1 MSAARKRKKVLF
13 VDDEPAFRQMMRQLA
28 TQHCA
33 DSWEVLTAEGAGQAL
48 SMLQNQDVDLVV
60 LDVEMPVVDGVQFLA
75 LLNRKYPQIQK
86 VVLTGYAN
94 EQYRAECLAGGAE
107 LFLEKPRTV
116 DGFEVVFATL
126 NELARWKPETGFR
139 GVLRQVGLQDIIQ
152 MECLSRHSTI
162 LEVTGSGTRGEIYIQ
177 DGEIVHSQIGTQ
189 TGEEAFQHIIR
200 LTGGEF
206 NLKPFLAPPTRTMQG
221 QWEFLLMEACRQRDE
236 AAELAANEP
245 APAVE
250 PANAPGGAEILEEE
264 APDAT
269 ASDSHRKA
277 PRIENAPPR
286 PRTRVDEVLICSE
299 QGEVLF
305 EHQCS
310 DANSRINLLEFISQ
324 RSRQISQSLLAG
336 PMRRV
341 EFGGTK
347 GKMTVQI
354 QNGCGVMVR
363 VSRL

>member
-1 MSAARKRKKVLF
+1 MLF

-28 TQHCA
+28 AQYCHDA
-33 DSWEVLTAEGAGQAL
+33 WEVFTAEGAGQAL

-126 NELARWKPETGFR
+126 NELARWKPESGFR
-139 GVLRQVGLQDIIQ
+139 GVLRQVGIQDIIQ
-152 MECLSRHSTI
+152 MECLSRHSAI

-177 DGEIVHSQIGTQ
+177 EGEIVHSQIGAQ
-189 TGEEAFQHIIR
+189 AGESAFQLIIR
-200 LTGGEF
+200 LPGGEF
-206 NLKPFLAPPTRTMQG
+206 NLKPFVAPPARTIQG

-236 AAELAANEP
+236 AAGTDAAELAQAAAAGSADGGASEVAGLTP
-245 APAVE
+245 PAV
-250 PANAPGGAEILEEE
+250 PAAKVPRLEGL
-264 APDAT
+264 
-269 ASDSHRKA
+269 AS
-277 PRIENAPPR
+277 R

-310 DANSRINLLEFISQ
+310 DANGRINLLEFISQ
-324 RSRQISQSLLAG
+324 RSRQITQSLAAG
-336 PMRRV
+336 QLQRA
-341 EFGGTK
+341 EFEGTK
-347 GKMTVQI
+347 GKMLIQI

-363 VSRL
+363 VSRY